1 MTSGEVGAIN
11 CCMRWLTSFCWEL
24 LDMMGEVSAS
34 ILVEGLVADAAVM
47 VVADEEDGVGD
58 ESNWGCLDGVDV
70 GTVAVAVAVAVDVDT
85 GAEVGKVMRAGAPA
99 SRSRSELED
108 ERDDMLGLAE
118 SEACVEVSGRAG
130 GGDIFVRRVV
140 V

>member
-11 CCMRWLTSFCWEL
+11 CCMRWLTSLCWEL
-24 LDMMGEVSAS
+24 LDMMVEVSAS
-34 ILVEGLVADAAVM
+34 ILVIGLVADAAVM
-47 VVADEEDGVGD
+47 VVADEEDGVGE

-70 GTVAVAVAVAVDVDT
+70 GTVAVAVDVDT
-85 GAEVGKVMRAGAPA
+85 GAEIGEVMRAGAPA

-108 ERDDMLGLAE
+108 ERDDILGLAE
-118 SEACVEVSGRAG
+118 SEACAEVSGRAG